1 MRGLYRS
8 PSIPPMN
15 NPWNRT
21 EKSCGHG
28 HNWWILNI
36 KREYWERKPLIVT
49 IFSITRYCI
58 LKWKG
63 KETYYCIS
71 DHKCAVQEGQI
82 LLCGLFIREQRIF
95 TGRSFWSP
103 NGNKWWLHSWQR
115 LPGGMD
121 EGKTEMKIRSNG
133 GRKTNEL
140 DCWTD
145 IWRVLGLGQL
155 NWNEMVNRKEEKV
168 TRRRWWW
175 TRRHVHGTRVLLQ
188 WRSFW
193 LVVE

>member
-1 MRGLYRS
+1 MSLKKKWEKHKPTDGLTTTADSHIPTARTMRGLYRS

-21 EKSCGHG
+21 EKSSI
-28 HNWWILNI
+28 NTDTIEILNI
-36 KREYWERKPLIVT
+36 KREYWEPKPLIVT

-95 TGRSFWSP
+95 TGRSFWCP

-121 EGKTEMKIRSNG
+121 KGKTEMRIRSNNG
-133 GRKTNEL
+133 GRKFVVLTTNEL
-140 DCWTD
+140 DRY
-145 IWRVLGLGQL
+145 WRVLGLG
-155 NWNEMVNRKEEKV
+155 
-168 TRRRWWW
+168 
-175 TRRHVHGTRVLLQ
+175 
-188 WRSFW
+188 
-193 LVVE
+193 